1 MNAEKAQELSEQILQ
16 NDFGVVQHL
25 FSENMLKSMKDFCLL
40 QYRQGEFE
48 KAKVGKGIEKQRITE
63 IRNDYILWLSDYKDQ
78 EIVTRFLS
86 EIYQLM
92 EYFSNFFRISL
103 NRYEGHYAIY
113 PPGSFYKKH
122 LDQFSDTSNRLISC
136 VVYLNDDWDEKD
148 GGQLRIYHKENGS
161 EFTDIFPAF
170 GKIVCFR
177 SDCVEHEVIKTSAKR
192 FSITGWMRR
201 DELLLA
207 ID

>member
-16 NDFGVVQHL
+16 NNFGIVRHL
-25 FSENMLKSMKDFCLL
+25 FSDNILKSMKEFCLL
-40 QYRQGEFE
+40 QYQQGEFE
-48 KAKVGKGIEKQRITE
+48 KAKIGKGIEKQRITE
-63 IRNDYILWLSDYKDQ
+63 IRNDYILWLSDYAHEKT
-78 EIVTRFLS
+78 VRSFLD

-92 EYFSNFFRISL
+92 DYLSEFFRISL

-136 VVYLNDDWDEKD
+136 VVYLNDEWDEKD
-148 GGQLRIYHKENGS
+148 GGQLRVYHKENS
-161 EFTDIFPAF
+161 NEFTDIFPEF
-170 GKIVCFR
+170 GKVVCFR
-177 SDCVEHEVIKTSAKR
+177 SDCVEHEVIKTTAKR

>member
-16 NDFGVVQHL
+16 NNFGIVRHL
-25 FSENMLKSMKDFCLL
+25 FSDNMLKSMKEFCLL
-40 QYRQGEFE
+40 QYQQGEFE
-48 KAKVGKGIEKQRITE
+48 KAKIGKGIEKQRITE
-63 IRNDYILWLSDYKDQ
+63 IRNDYILWLSDYAHEKT
-78 EIVTRFLS
+78 VRSFLD

-92 EYFSNFFRISL
+92 DYLSEFFRISL

-122 LDQFSDTSNRLISC
+122 LDQFSDASNRLISC
-136 VVYLNDDWDEKD
+136 VVYLNDEWDEKD
-148 GGQLRIYHKENGS
+148 GGQLRIYHKENGN
-161 EFTDIFPAF
+161 EFTDIFPEF
-170 GKIVCFR
+170 GKVVCFR
-177 SDCVEHEVIKTSAKR
+177 SDCVEHEVIKTTEKR